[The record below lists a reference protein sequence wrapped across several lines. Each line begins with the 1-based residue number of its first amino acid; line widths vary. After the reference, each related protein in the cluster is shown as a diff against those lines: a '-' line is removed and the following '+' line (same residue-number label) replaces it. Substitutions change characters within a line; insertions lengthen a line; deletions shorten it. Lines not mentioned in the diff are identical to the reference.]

1 LADER
6 EGNIARKAQ
15 KSKIAGNWSGLNYSG
30 TGADFPVSY
39 ITVLIEE
46 RHMKRLFYFALLIPF
61 IIFVPQARALQAG
74 PEEALEEL
82 ATAHKIED
90 FIRHLPVKVQ
100 QYFEKMP
107 EQDRA
112 ALADKLL
119 ISKNLER
126 EGGKLDRLDDVT
138 WELVEKEGAPKVTIR
153 LKKTFISGIDALLQ
167 IEVLETTTPRL
178 LMLGMRFEENEWRVV
193 EVGEW
198 TSTNVESRFLTEKIA
213 HDSGAYATSVLRTLN
228 TGLVTYSTTYPDI
241 GYPASLQALSGEPNQ
256 QPTAEHAML
265 LDPSYLEQ
273 PLVRGGYEFRY
284 LKTEGAHYQIVAVPQ
299 EFSEG
304 AKSFFTDDTAVVRVT
319 TENRP
324 ANQNDP
330 PLE

>member
-1 LADER
+1 
-6 EGNIARKAQ
+6 
-15 KSKIAGNWSGLNYSG
+15 
-30 TGADFPVSY
+30 
-39 ITVLIEE
+39 
-46 RHMKRLFYFALLIPF
+46 MKRLFYCALLVPF
-61 IIFVPQARALQAG
+61 IVLVPQARALQGG
-74 PEEALEEL
+74 PQEALEEL
-82 ATAHKIED
+82 AAAQKPED

-107 EQDRA
+107 EQERA

-126 EGGKLDRLDDVT
+126 DGGKLDRVDDMT
-138 WELVEKEGAPKVTIR
+138 WEMVEKEGQPKLTIR

-167 IEVLETTTPRL
+167 LEITEKNHTAQI
-178 LMLGMRFEENEWRVV
+178 MLGMRFEENEWRVV
-193 EVGEW
+193 EIGEW
-198 TSTNVESRFLTEKIA
+198 NSTNVESRFLTEKIA

-228 TGLVTYSTTYPDI
+228 TSLVTYSTTYPDT
-241 GYPASLQALSGEPNQ
+241 GYPDSLRMLSGETNQ

-265 LDPSYLEQ
+265 LDPSFLEQ
-273 PLVRGGYEFRY
+273 PVVRGGYEFRY
-284 LKTEGAHYQIVAVPQ
+284 QKTEGDHYQIVAVPQ

-304 AKSFFTDDTAVVRVT
+304 VKSFFTDDTAVIRVT

-324 ANQNDP
+324 ANENDP